1 MSSIQLQD
9 LLEAGMH
16 FGHLTRRWNP
26 KMRPYIYGVRNGI
39 HIIDLS
45 KTAQHLSK
53 ALSFISQAVGEG
65 ADVLFVG
72 TKKQSQDLIREE
84 AGRCKMY
91 YINQRWLG
99 GTLTN
104 WRTIKASIDRLKGLK
119 KKKEDG
125 TFAELSKKEIL
136 MIDREIEKLLH
147 NLGGIEDMTKPP
159 GIMVVIDPK
168 LEHIALHEANV
179 LGIPVVAL
187 ADTNCDPDPIDYLVP
202 GNDDALRS
210 IQLFL
215 NAVADK
221 ILEGLQIREVKAR
234 QAADERKAK
243 DAEKPD
249 TREVEVGQQKGSAYV
264 AELKPEGADE
274 EAAAGSYSAK
284 VEAAPAEAAK
294 AEESSEGE
302 TAKAEA
308 PAEAEASA
316 EAEAPAEET
325 PGEAEK
331 AE

>member
-26 KMRPYIYGVRNGI
+26 KMKPYIYGVRNGI

-45 KTAQHLSK
+45 KTAQHLAG
-53 ALSFISQAVGEG
+53 ALNFLSQAVGDG

-84 AGRCKMY
+84 AARCKMY

-119 KKKEDG
+119 KKKADG
-125 TFAELSKKEIL
+125 TFESLSKKELL
-136 MIDREIEKLLH
+136 MIDREIDKLMH

-159 GIMVVIDPK
+159 GVMVVIDPNM
-168 LEHIALHEANV
+168 EHIALHEANV
-179 LGIPVVAL
+179 LRIPIVAL

-210 IQLFL
+210 IKLFL

-221 ILEGLQIREVKAR
+221 ILEGLQIREIKAR
-234 QAADERKAK
+234 QSAEDRKAK
-243 DAEKPD
+243 DSEKPEV
-249 TREVEVGQQKGSAYV
+249 REVEVGSQKGSAYV
-264 AELKPEGADE
+264 AELKPEVAEEE
-274 EAAAGSYSAK
+274 EAASGQYSAK
-284 VEAAPAEAAK
+284 VEAAEP
-294 AEESSEGE
+294 
-302 TAKAEA
+302 A
-308 PAEAEASA
+308 PAEKTEEEASPETK
-316 EAEAPAEET
+316 EAAADKPESEE
-325 PGEAEK
+325 K
-331 AE
+331 

>member
-1 MSSIQLQD
+1 MSAIQLQD

-26 KMRPYIYGVRNGI
+26 KMKPYIYGVRNGI

-53 ALSFISQAVGEG
+53 ALSFISQAVGDG

-84 AGRCKMY
+84 SGRCKMY

-125 TFAELSKKEIL
+125 TFDALSKKEIL

-159 GIMVVIDPK
+159 GVMVVIDPK

-234 QAADERKAK
+234 QSADERKAK
-243 DAEKPD
+243 EAEKPD

-294 AEESSEGE
+294 AEESAEGE
-302 TAKAEA
+302 TAEA
-308 PAEAEASA
+308 A
-316 EAEAPAEET
+316 APAEE
-325 PGEAEK
+325 PQGEAEK